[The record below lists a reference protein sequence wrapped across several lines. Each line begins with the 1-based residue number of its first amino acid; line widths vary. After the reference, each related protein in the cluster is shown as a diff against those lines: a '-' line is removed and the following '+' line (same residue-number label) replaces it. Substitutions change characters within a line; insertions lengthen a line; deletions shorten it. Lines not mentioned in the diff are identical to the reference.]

1 MKTKW
6 IAADFSDGIKTY
18 DHIQRELSG
27 IPVGILGESSVN
39 LFKYKRSIKI

>member
-6 IAADFSDGIKTY
+6 ISADFSEGIKTY

-27 IPVGILGESSVN
+27 IPVGILGEQAMY
-39 LFKYKRSIKI
+39 LFK